1 MTIVIRRPVGVLVG
15 LVATAALVTAC
26 GSGPSQVG
34 TALIVGNTSVS
45 VDQVQQELD
54 DVLNTQPA
62 AQQAQAQG
70 QLAQTSRSIVTTH
83 VLHELVAHAA
93 AREGLSVSEPQIDQ
107 LISQSGG
114 IGKVAQSL
122 GTAQSDTRDVVKDV
136 LLEAALARK
145 YADSLT
151 VKFGYVVAMSRQDAI
166 TKAQQLAANPNSL
179 PAMISAANAAVA
191 ASGQQGSA
199 GGTNT
204 TFSISTYLQSVA
216 QAEQQNGQAPTENDG
231 PIFGTPVNTVVAF
244 QPDPSQGSAWIV
256 ALITSRDESGPAPA
270 GASPASTADLSTLE
284 QIGVSLL
291 QPDATALGIRISPRY
306 GVWNQPAMEVVA
318 ANDQNAGVEIP
329 VRSTQP

>member
-1 MTIVIRRPVGVLVG
+1 MTIVIRRPVGVFVG
-15 LVATAALVTAC
+15 LAVTAALVTAC

-45 VDQVQQELD
+45 DSQVQQELND
-54 DVLNTQPA
+54 ILNSQPA

-83 VLHELVAHAA
+83 VLHTLVARAA
-93 AREGLSVSEPQIDQ
+93 VREGLTVSDPQIDQ

-145 YADSLT
+145 YADKLS
-151 VKFGYVVAMSRQDAI
+151 VRFGYVVAMSRQDAL
-166 TKAQQLAANPNSL
+166 TKSQQLAANPNAL
-179 PAMISAANAAVA
+179 PAMINAANAAVA

-199 GGTNT
+199 GGTDT
-204 TFSISTYLQSVA
+204 TFSMATYLQSVA
-216 QAEQQNGQAPTENDG
+216 QAAQQSGQAPTENDG

-244 QPDPSQGSAWIV
+244 QPNPSQGSAWIV
-256 ALITSRDESGPAPA
+256 ALIKSRDVA
-270 GASPASTADLSTLE
+270 GTGAASNSTDLATLE
-284 QIGVSLL
+284 QIGINLL
-291 QPDATALGIRISPRY
+291 QPDASALGVRISPRY
-306 GVWNQPAMEVVA
+306 GEWNQPSMQVLA
-318 ANDQNAGVEIP
+318 AGDQNAGVEIP
-329 VRSTQP
+329 VRTTQP